1 MTDHNPDEPSPWAG
15 PRQQPDHP
23 DYPDRPSE
31 SNPWTGPGQPAPPEA
46 NPWAG
51 PPPNQSQES
60 APEPN
65 PWAAQP
71 RQPETPRPQ
80 QERVLFGSAY
90 GGGSGPGYSGP
101 PTIPPPYQRIPDQ
114 P

>member
-23 DYPDRPSE
+23 DYPDRPAE
-31 SNPWTGPGQPAPPEA
+31 SNPWTGPGQPAPPEP

-51 PPPNQSQES
+51 PPPNPAQES
-60 APEPN
+60 GSEPN

-71 RQPETPRPQ
+71 RQPETQQAPHTPHRPQ
-80 QERVLFGSAY
+80 EQVLFGSAY
-90 GGGSGPGYSGP
+90 GGSGSGYSGP
-101 PTIPPPYQRIPDQ
+101 PTIPP
-114 P
+114 